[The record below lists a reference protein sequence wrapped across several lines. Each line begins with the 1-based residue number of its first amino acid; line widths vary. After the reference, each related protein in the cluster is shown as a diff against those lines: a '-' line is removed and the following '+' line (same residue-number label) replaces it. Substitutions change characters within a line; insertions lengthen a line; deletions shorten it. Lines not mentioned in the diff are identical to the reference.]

1 MVVADIVLLDDQLF
15 SNKKQGLEAGEQDM
29 LDEVD
34 PSVLGFSEERLG
46 RITRWLELQVGEGKL
61 AGRVPS

>member
-1 MVVADIVLLDDQLF
+1 
-15 SNKKQGLEAGEQDM
+15 M

-61 AGRVPS
+61 AGASTLVARRGKIAYLQCAGFADKE